1 MKRILAAAAA
11 LLISVAALAQ
21 QSILIKGGT
30 LYDGSVG
37 GHPRAFRRSTGL
49 VADTYGIRERGYVRP
64 GYYADIVVFNPETI
78 TDCGTYTDPQR
89 YAKGFRAVIVNGQ
102 VEVADD
108 VYTNVLS
115 GRIIKKENK

>member
-37 GHPRAFRRSTGL
+37 GYPRALRRSTGL

>member
-11 LLISVAALAQ
+11 ALISVAALSQ

-37 GHPRAFRRSTGL
+37 GHPRALRRSTGL

>member
-11 LLISVAALAQ
+11 ALISVAALSQ

-37 GHPRAFRRSTGL
+37 GHPRALRRSTGF

-89 YAKGFRAVIVNGQ
+89 YAKGFRSVIVNGQ

>member
-1 MKRILAAAAA
+1 M
-11 LLISVAALAQ
+11 
-21 QSILIKGGT
+21 
-30 LYDGSVG
+30 G
-37 GHPRAFRRSTGL
+37 GHPRAFGTFARKIRHYALEEGVITLGEALRRSTGL

>member
-11 LLISVAALAQ
+11 VLISVAALSQ

-37 GHPRAFRRSTGL
+37 GHPRALRRSTGL